1 MSKKLKEARDGM
13 AETGAAFEALTHS
26 LSPDIIETW
35 KKQEKRALAQRGDS
49 LEIYEVH
56 WKKSSQVPLCPLPF
70 VMLIPWGSTLSG
82 RNTPETDSK

>member
-1 MSKKLKEARDGM
+1 M

-49 LEIYEVH
+49 LKIYEVH
-56 WKKSSQVPLCPLPF
+56 RKKNFSGPPFPPAFCDADSLGKYPL
-70 VMLIPWGSTLSG
+70 
-82 RNTPETDSK
+82 RQNTPETDSK